1 MARSGND
8 LTVSM
13 VPNGAGIMMPILAH
27 YDVIVLGV
35 GGFGSAAC
43 YHLARRG
50 VRVLGL
56 EQFPLMHDRGS
67 SHGETRIIRMAYFE
81 HPDYV
86 PLLRRAYQL
95 WAELEASAATTLF
108 RKTRLLISGP
118 ADGEA
123 IPGALCAAREH
134 HLDIESLTSE
144 EARRRFPDFR
154 LPDDHHAVLEPD
166 AGLLHVEACVE
177 THISEALRAGA
188 EIQGNVPV
196 LGWGRDGAL
205 LYVDTQFGRFAATRL
220 VITAG
225 AWTGRVLADAG
236 LPLTVVRKFVGW
248 YEVEPGAY
256 DIDRD
261 APTFYVEQNDG
272 AFYGFPSLD
281 GRTIKFAEHTGRDV
295 VDDPATVDRNV
306 RSEDVARL
314 DAFRERVLLRT
325 RPVLDRHSVCLYTL
339 TPDHH
344 FVVDHHPQD
353 DGVIVAAGFSGH
365 GFKFTSVI
373 GEALADLAWNGR
385 TDAPLEFLRWNRPGL
400 QGNK

>member
-1 MARSGND
+1 
-8 LTVSM
+8 
-13 VPNGAGIMMPILAH
+13 MMPLRAH

-56 EQFPLMHDRGS
+56 EQFPLLHDRGS
-67 SHGETRIIRMAYFE
+67 SHGETRIIRLAYFE

-86 PLLRRAYQL
+86 PLLRRAYEL
-95 WAELEASAATTLF
+95 WADLEASTAKTLF

-118 ADGEA
+118 PEGEA
-123 IPGALCAAREH
+123 IPGALRAAQEH
-134 HLDIESLTSE
+134 GLDVESMTAG
-144 EARRRFPDFR
+144 EAMRRFPDFR
-154 LPDDHHAVLEPD
+154 LPEDHHVVLEPD

-177 THISEALRAGA
+177 AHIDEARRAGA
-188 EIQGNVPV
+188 EIQGEVPV
-196 LGWGRDGAL
+196 LGWGRDGAM
-205 LYVDTQFGRFAATRL
+205 LYVDTHFGRFTATRL

-256 DIDRD
+256 DVDRGT
-261 APTFYVEQNDG
+261 PTFYIEQPDG
-272 AFYGFPSLD
+272 AFYGFPSMD
-281 GRTIKFAEHTGRDV
+281 RRTIKFAEHTGHDV
-295 VDDPATVDRNV
+295 VDDPATVDRS
-306 RSEDVARL
+306 RRTEDVARL
-314 DAFRERVLLRT
+314 EAFRQNVLPRT
-325 RPVLDRHSVCLYTL
+325 RPILDRHSVCLYTL
-339 TPDHH
+339 TPDRH
-344 FVVDHHPQD
+344 FVVDDHPQD

-373 GEALADLAWNGR
+373 GEALADLAWKGR
-385 TDAPLEFLRWNRPGL
+385 TEAPIEFLRWNRPAL
-400 QGNK
+400 QGNG